1 MGDNR
6 NMGISVKAIAGRV
19 QHGHREIDGR
29 GFGFGVLAPDQAKR
43 AAFTGAQVK
52 DSARCARNEV
62 EQRRFALAPVGN
74 GVGALPMVARVPVRS
89 PGLTGLL
96 AVMREKYR
104 ETYRL
109 NLNEYS

>member
-6 NMGISVKAIAGRV
+6 NMGISLKAIAGRV

-62 EQRRFALAPVGN
+62 GSAD
-74 GVGALPMVARVPVRS
+74 S
-89 PGLTGLL
+89 PSLRWEMESAG
-96 AVMREKYR
+96 YR
-104 ETYRL
+104 WSRACSFEVQD
-109 NLNEYS
+109 